1 MVVDAVIMPGTRRA
15 YLVVKLRTME
25 KGLTHLQEVR
35 LALHFEA
42 ELLANR
48 ARSAVATDH
57 VSGTDHDCLTVCFSD
72 LCCNPVRVF
81 SAGQQ
86 FMAKLHRY
94 IWNPVHSGF

>member
-48 ARSAVATDH
+48 IDPPSQPTMYRARTTI
-57 VSGTDHDCLTVCFSD
+57 VSPFLSD